1 MSYRE
6 KLIRKFG
13 LWIEKIKLQYLV
25 SWFFST
31 HHFVTQTRTQS
42 ITEYGYHHVVPD
54 HLDGAAGDEEEG
66 VQDVSVM
73 DQDVSGGSVDSFEPH
88 G

>member
-1 MSYRE
+1 MNRKNKIAIFSV
-6 KLIRKFG
+6 LI
-13 LWIEKIKLQYLV
+13 
-25 SWFFST
+25 FST

-42 ITEYGYHHVVPD
+42 ITEYGYHHVVPH

-73 DQDVSGGSVDSFEPH
+73 DQDVPGGSVDRFEPH